1 MLPSNVTY
9 IRIDSFSDRSL
20 IDVRSVIQ
28 NYPSQQGLI
37 LDLRGNLGGT
47 LPTALDTASL
57 FLRNGVDIMRL
68 VTSFGAVEGKRKEQ
82 LHRSTNFRP
91 MEVPLLILTDH
102 RTASASEILVAALH
116 DNERC
121 VVVGKRTLGK
131 DVAQAVVTLSDGS
144 GVALTVRV
152 FRTPVGNL
160 KMGDGLEPDLYLE
173 SVGDLNINKIRYVPY
188 GTGAGSNGCWFVDG
202 IPVRRKR
209 DFELEGK
216 RVTKN
221 RLKLGLGD

>member
-1 MLPSNVTY
+1 MSTVSGCLLPSNITY
-9 IRIDSFSDRSL
+9 VRIDSFSDKSTL
-20 IDVRSVIQ
+20 DVLDMLKK
-28 NYPSQQGLI
+28 YPSEQGLI

-47 LPTALDTASL
+47 LPTALDTAAL

-68 VTSFGAVEGKRKEQ
+68 VTSFGTSERRTREQ
-82 LHRSTNFRP
+82 VHRSMNFRP
-91 MEVPLLILTDH
+91 LQMPLLILTDH

-152 FRTPVGNL
+152 FRTPVG
-160 KMGDGLEPDLYLE
+160 
-173 SVGDLNINKIRYVPY
+173 
-188 GTGAGSNGCWFVDG
+188 
-202 IPVRRKR
+202 
-209 DFELEGK
+209 
-216 RVTKN
+216 
-221 RLKLGLGD
+221 

>member
-1 MLPSNVTY
+1 MSSFWKCPYNSPVSTVSGHLLPSNVTY
-9 IRIDSFSDRSL
+9 VRINSFSDRSL
-20 IDVRSVIQ
+20 IDVQ
-28 NYPSQQGLI
+28 NILQNFPSEQGLV

-68 VTSFGAVEGKRKEQ
+68 VTRFGATDKKQKEQ
-82 LHRSTNFRP
+82 VHRSTNFRP
-91 MEVPLLILTDH
+91 LQVPLLVLTDH

-131 DVAQAVVTLSDGS
+131 DVAQAVVSLSDGS

-152 FRTPVGNL
+152 FRTPVG
-160 KMGDGLEPDLYLE
+160 
-173 SVGDLNINKIRYVPY
+173 
-188 GTGAGSNGCWFVDG
+188 
-202 IPVRRKR
+202 
-209 DFELEGK
+209 
-216 RVTKN
+216 
-221 RLKLGLGD
+221 